1 MKKNGEPLKQRQK
14 NESKH
19 LEKIYL
25 QYLMPMSTD
34 EWKNIKSLEQPSL
47 LKSVQIKTAYSSG
60 G

>member
-1 MKKNGEPLKQRQK
+1 MKKSIERLKQKQK
-14 NESKH
+14 NETTN

-47 LKSVQIKTAYSSG
+47 LRSVQIKTAYSSG